1 MTRTKRSSGSADGS
15 PKVATQSMFDD
26 FLPHLIARLAYQ
38 LNNDLV
44 EKLRREGI
52 NVTRWRILAVLAM
65 GDGITI
71 NEIIDRAMMQQSAL
85 SRALMNMEKEDY
97 VRRVLRRDDARYVEV
112 FLTDKGRALFNS
124 LNIVVRRRQRR
135 LLKGFSPQE
144 LTLAFAMIRRMSLVL
159 RFPKPAFSV
168 RRRIIS
174 RIAKSARFP
183 LDGVSA
189 LELAGAAW
197 LLLKTG
203 ALVALMA
210 WTRAVLPR
218 RRLAERTQA
227 TALWLAP
234 VSLAALVAAA
244 AWTWWSPARA
254 AQLLVSGALV
264 AGVTLVAFALVH
276 RFRHGILSSAGD
288 ARVSPFL

>member
-1 MTRTKRSSGSADGS
+1 
-15 PKVATQSMFDD
+15 MFDD

-112 FLTDKGRALFNS
+112 FLTDKGRTLFNS
-124 LNIVVRRRQRR
+124 LNIVVRRRQQR

-144 LTLAFAMIRRMSLVL
+144 LTAAFAMIRRMS
-159 RFPKPAFSV
+159 RNMTGSQ
-168 RRRIIS
+168 
-174 RIAKSARFP
+174 
-183 LDGVSA
+183 DG
-189 LELAGAAW
+189 
-197 LLLKTG
+197 
-203 ALVALMA
+203 
-210 WTRAVLPR
+210 
-218 RRLAERTQA
+218 
-227 TALWLAP
+227 
-234 VSLAALVAAA
+234 
-244 AWTWWSPARA
+244 
-254 AQLLVSGALV
+254 
-264 AGVTLVAFALVH
+264 
-276 RFRHGILSSAGD
+276 
-288 ARVSPFL
+288 